1 MKTTFYLSLAFS
13 ILSFVSF
20 AQKTNES
27 TTFEPVKE
35 SEKPASLIKNNSA
48 LHTSEIATG
57 ENDKTTKVVTRRQV
71 FGDEAKKVQVQVK
84 EANGKKKMRLTEY
97 INGKERVTMYEGD
110 AVDKKLKELEARF
123 PNSKQ

>member
-1 MKTTFYLSLAFS
+1 MKTTFYLSLSFS
-13 ILSFVSF
+13 ILSFVSS

-35 SEKPASLIKNNSA
+35 SEKPASLMKNNSA
-48 LHTSEIATG
+48 IHTSEIATSQEG
-57 ENDKTTKVVTRRQV
+57 KANKVVKYRQV
-71 FGDEAKKVQVQVK
+71 FGDDTKKVQVQIK
-84 EANGKKKMRLTEY
+84 EANGQKKMRLTEY

-110 AVDKKLKELEARF
+110 AVEIKLKELESRF

>member
-1 MKTTFYLSLAFS
+1 MKTTFYLSLSFS
-13 ILSFVSF
+13 ILSFVSS

-35 SEKPASLIKNNSA
+35 SEKPASLMKNNSA
-48 LHTSEIATG
+48 IHTSEIATSQEG
-57 ENDKTTKVVTRRQV
+57 KANKVVKYRQV
-71 FGDEAKKVQVQVK
+71 FGDDTKKVQVQIK
-84 EANGKKKMRLTEY
+84 EANGLKKMRLTEY

-110 AVDKKLKELEARF
+110 AVEIKLKELESRF

>member
-13 ILSFVSF
+13 ILSFVSS

-27 TTFEPVKE
+27 RTFEPVKE
-35 SEKPASLIKNNSA
+35 SEKPASLINNNSA

-57 ENDKTTKVVTRRQV
+57 ENDKTTNVVTRRQV
-71 FGDEAKKVQVQVK
+71 FGDETKKVQVQIK